1 MNFKDYDVE
10 VKEFGDKDG
19 GYIVAYA
26 STFHRDPDAYGDIVR
41 KGAFTNSLAK
51 WEQAGKPIPLLF
63 GHRTDDPAMNIGAV
77 VEASED
83 DTGLLVKATFDADSE
98 TAQYCRKLVKEGR
111 LYKLSFAYDV
121 LDNRYITL
129 EDGRK
134 ANELLELDI
143 FEVSLVPIPANQH
156 AQVVEVKDGE
166 PEFKAGRVISAKNE
180 DKLTQAAALIN
191 EVLAQLS
198 ESSDGESA
206 NEKAATAEEKEAV
219 AVSINPSLIL
229 RMTDAEGNVLK
240 ELDLSDYIQPSDQ
253 PGDGSE
259 VNSEETQETEEGD
272 SSATEASDAGE
283 KGAPEVDW
291 ETLARLY
298 QTL

>member
-1 MNFKDYDVE
+1 MLFKDYDVQI
-10 VKEFGDKDG
+10 KEYGEDDG

-41 KGAFTNSLAK
+41 KGAFANSLAK
-51 WEQAGKPIPLLF
+51 WKEAGKPIPLLF
-63 GHRTDDPAMNIGAV
+63 GHRTDDPTMNIGAV
-77 VEASED
+77 IDATED

-111 LYKLSFAYDV
+111 LYKLSFAYDTLDRRTVV
-121 LDNRYITL
+121 LD
-129 EDGRK
+129 DGTK

-156 AQVVEVKDGE
+156 AQVLSVKDVE
-166 PEFKAGRVISAKNE
+166 
-180 DKLTQAAALIN
+180 
-191 EVLAQLS
+191 
-198 ESSDGESA
+198 
-206 NEKAATAEEKEAV
+206 AEEKEARV
-219 AVSINPSLIL
+219 VTVSPQLLFRVI
-229 RMTDAEGNVLK
+229 DEEGNVLR
-240 ELDLSDYIQPSDQ
+240 EQDLSTLISDQ
-253 PGDGSE
+253 PADEPE
-259 VNSEETQETEEGD
+259 VNSEEIPADNEEGD

-283 KGAPEVDW
+283 KGAPEIDW